1 MATFRKFIAG
11 AVLLYAGFILFFLGF
26 MITATQSMFF
36 DVVTSQLIP
45 LDLGTTL
52 RAEILQLLGGLVCVT
67 GFILCISPA
76 KPPPLPPPPPPTI
89 VIQKVPE
96 PAVVT
101 ASSSGSGSKC
111 KFCNAPME
119 LATLFCPSCRRAQ
132 A

>member
-36 DVVTSQLIP
+36 DAVTSRLIP
-45 LDLGTTL
+45 LDVGTTH
-52 RAEILQLLGGLVCVT
+52 RAEILQLLGGLVSVT
-67 GFILCISPA
+67 GFILCISPI
-76 KPPPLPPPPPPTI
+76 KPTPLPPPPPPTI

-96 PAVVT
+96 PAVSAPA
-101 ASSSGSGSKC
+101 ASSSGSKC

-119 LATLFCPSCRRAQ
+119 VPMMFCPTCRRAQ